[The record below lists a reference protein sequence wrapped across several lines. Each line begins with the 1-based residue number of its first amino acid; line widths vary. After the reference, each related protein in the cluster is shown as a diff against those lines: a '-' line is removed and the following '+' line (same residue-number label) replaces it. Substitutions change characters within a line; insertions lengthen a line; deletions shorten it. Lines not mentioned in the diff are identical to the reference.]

1 MEKRVLR
8 RSYQIANLI
17 HKHLDQ
23 SITEAES
30 CLLEEWLRE
39 KDANQ
44 ELFLQLVKKE
54 RITQAIDRMREIE
67 EEKTAA
73 FPDIINRINTPA
85 SKPAPYRI
93 RKWYYAIAAGIL
105 ICVCIATL
113 FYINRQA
120 SPVNSSTPAATA
132 SYKHDIPPGT
142 NRATLTLADG
152 TVITLDSAQNGTL
165 AQQGNTKVIK
175 LDSGRLAYEGSKAA
189 AGKGILYN
197 TIYTPRGGQYQIT
210 LPDGSRVWL
219 NAASSLRF
227 PTAFADGERKVEIS
241 GEVYFEIATLTDK
254 RKKKVPFIIDVKTPS
269 SLTNARIAV
278 LGTHFNVMAYDDEK
292 SVDVTLLEG
301 AVNVSGAQGDSRL
314 KPGQQAQLNK
324 QGTLKVVPDADIVAV
339 MAWKNG
345 LFQFHNADLPA
356 VLRQL
361 SRWYDVDI
369 EYKGTIPQREFEGEI
384 QRDLTL
390 SQVLRILEKNQVNI
404 SIEGNKMVV
413 MP

>member
-30 CLLEEWLRE
+30 ALLEEWLRE
-39 KDANQ
+39 KDTNQ

-54 RITQAIDRMREIE
+54 RISQAIDRMRKIE
-67 EEKTAA
+67 EEKAAA
-73 FPDIINRINTPA
+73 FPDIIHRISNPA
-85 SKPAPYRI
+85 AQPAPYRI
-93 RKWYYAIAAGIL
+93 RNWYFVLAASVL
-105 ICVCIATL
+105 LCICIGTL
-113 FYINRQA
+113 FYINRHA
-120 SPVNSSTPAATA
+120 GNSSVPAATA
-132 SYKHDIPPGT
+132 SYQHDIPPGT
-142 NRATLTLADG
+142 NKATLTLADG
-152 TVITLDSAQNGTL
+152 TTITLDSAQNGTL

-175 LDSGRLAYEGSKAA
+175 LDSGRLAYEGGKAT
-189 AGKGILYN
+189 GKGILYN

-227 PTAFADGERKVEIS
+227 PTAFAEGERKVEIS
-241 GEVYFEIATLTDK
+241 GEVYFEIASLTDK
-254 RKKKVPFIIDVKTPS
+254 RKKKVPFIVDVKTPS
-269 SLTNARIAV
+269 SLSNAHIAV
-278 LGTHFNVMAYDDEK
+278 LGTHFNVMAYDDEQA
-292 SVDVTLLEG
+292 VAITLLEG
-301 AVNVSGAQGDSRL
+301 AVNVSGVQGDSRL

-324 QGTLKVVPDADIVAV
+324 QGTLKVVPDADLVAV

-345 LFQFHNADLPA
+345 LFQFHNAGLPA

>member
-8 RSYQIANLI
+8 KSYQIANLI

-23 SITEAES
+23 TITEAES
-30 CLLEEWLRE
+30 NILEEWLRE

-54 RITQAIDRMREIE
+54 RISQAINRMREIE
-67 EEKTAA
+67 EEKAAA
-73 FPDIINRINTPA
+73 FPDIISRIAP
-85 SKPAPYRI
+85 PAPAAARYRI
-93 RKWYYAIAAGIL
+93 RKWQYAIAASVL
-105 ICVCIATL
+105 ICVFIATL

-120 SPVNSSTPAATA
+120 KTGPGSTPATV

-165 AQQGNTKVIK
+165 AQQGSTKIIK
-175 LDSGRLAYEGSKAA
+175 LDSGRLAYEGSKAN
-189 AGKGILYN
+189 AGKDVLYN

-210 LPDGSRVWL
+210 LPDGSLVWL

-227 PTAFADGERKVEIS
+227 PTVFAKGERKVEVS
-241 GEVYFEIATLTDK
+241 GEVYFEIATLYDK
-254 RKKKVPFIIDVKTPS
+254 KKKKVPFIIDVKTPS
-269 SLTNARIAV
+269 ALTNARITV

-292 SVDVTLLEG
+292 AVAITLLEG
-301 AVNVSGAQGDSRL
+301 AVNVSGVGGDSRL
-314 KPGQQAQLNK
+314 QPGQQAQLNK
-324 QGTLKVVPDADIVAV
+324 QGTLKVVPDADLVAV

-404 SIEGNKMVV
+404 SIENRKMVV
-413 MP
+413 VP